1 MNDLRTDSVG
11 AVAMLLSADSRSRAR
26 DGSHYR
32 NFCLGSSLRSVAA
45 LGGVL
50 PSDARTIHERPA
62 LMQDLEW
69 RPAFLPE
76 GATTTPQSDPVQKVV
91 FSFYND
97 QLFRMVVDYD
107 PLRTD
112 GMTDGDVI
120 AAIAAVYGPTSKPL
134 PPEGGIGFSR
144 LEQEFGTSLARWAVT
159 DDYSLFLCRS
169 PYASGFRLVVT
180 SDRLDPLARTA
191 AAQAA
196 ALDAREAP
204 QRELARQKQAAE
216 DERAAQRRTRLAN
229 KAAFKP

>member
-11 AVAMLLSADSRSRAR
+11 AVAMLLTADSSGRAR

-50 PSDARTIHERPA
+50 ASDARTIHQRPA

-69 RPAFLPE
+69 RPAFLPG
-76 GATTTPQSDPVQKVV
+76 GATTPHTDPVHKVL

-107 PLRTD
+107 PVRTA

-134 PPEGGIGFSR
+134 APEGGIGFSR
-144 LEQEFGTSLARWAVT
+144 LEQEFGTSLARWAAT
-159 DDYSLFLCRS
+159 DDYSVFLCRS
-169 PYASGFRLVVT
+169 SDASGFRLVVT
-180 SDRLDPLARTA
+180 SDRLNRLARTA

-196 ALDAREAP
+196 SLDAREAP

-216 DERAAQRRTRLAN
+216 DERASQRKTRLAN
-229 KAAFKP
+229 KATFKP